1 MSYWI
6 CERKTEAGKG
16 ETKERELVHRDGDLH
31 GTSHVWLV
39 RYRPTGDLPTC
50 CFRSGAPIRNSFPG
64 CYDISF
70 RGTYSGRTGFSGI
83 GAAGASGRAGRKS

>member
-1 MSYWI
+1 MS
-6 CERKTEAGKG
+6 ELLDLRKEDGSRKG

-50 CFRSGAPIRNSFPG
+50 CFRSGAPIRILFRAVMTSPPRGISRQDRIFGNRRCGSFG
-64 CYDISF
+64 
-70 RGTYSGRTGFSGI
+70 
-83 GAAGASGRAGRKS
+83 KSWA